1 MNAIW
6 NAWILICFAAV
17 NNSLAAVLL
26 KRSQFGAPPG
36 SNLASLMFSPWFIGA
51 LVFYG
56 ANVLLF
62 AKALERL
69 PVSTVYPIYAGLAFG
84 LVAIAGRYF
93 FGERLDFGQYV
104 GLAIILTGIIVTS
117 RA

>member
-17 NNSLAAVLL
+17 NNSIASVLL
-26 KRSQFGAPPG
+26 KQSRFGAPPG
-36 SNLASLMFSPWFIGA
+36 SNLASLVFSPWFIGA

-56 ANVLLF
+56 VNVMLF

-69 PVSTVYPIYAGLAFG
+69 PVSMVYPIYAGLAFG
-84 LVAIAGRYF
+84 LVAIAGSYF
-93 FGERLDFGQYV
+93 FGERLGLGQCI
-104 GLAIILTGIIVTS
+104 GMAIILAGIIVTC
-117 RA
+117 RT